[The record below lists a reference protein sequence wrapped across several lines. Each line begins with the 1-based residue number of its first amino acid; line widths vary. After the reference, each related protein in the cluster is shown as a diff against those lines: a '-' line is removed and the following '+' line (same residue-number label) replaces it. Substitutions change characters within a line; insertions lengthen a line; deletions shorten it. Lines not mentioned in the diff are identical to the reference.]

1 MKSMPAITRE
11 PYATEQ
17 SRQSFILLCMKA
29 RGYTFDLSSSRC
41 RPDRGNWQ
49 RDLPVSY
56 GKLGS
61 TFRLAG
67 EKVKARDALRQDRS
81 ITERLTKM
89 SPSNVVWKRDL
100 RQFDKLIG
108 ELANPQGSADAPD
121 PNRSAGLGF
130 GQ

>member
-1 MKSMPAITRE
+1 M
-11 PYATEQ
+11 
-17 SRQSFILLCMKA
+17 
-29 RGYTFDLSSSRC
+29 TFQVADA